1 MSMQSLTSSAAAMP
15 VGKAKR
21 AALAHIPGDE
31 GWPVIG
37 RTLSVLA
44 DPKGEV
50 ERMSK
55 RFGHVYRSRV
65 LGETSVSLLG
75 PDANEMILMD
85 QTKLFSSTHGWGS
98 ILGLLF
104 PRGLMLLDFDEHRL
118 HRRAM
123 SFAFKAGPMKSYLA
137 QLDSGIA
144 ARMAQWRATPG
155 PMLFYPAMK
164 QLTLDLAATSFLGTE
179 IGPDV
184 DKVTRA
190 FIDMVAASVAPIRQ
204 PWPGTQMARGVKG
217 REIIVAYFS
226 EQIPIRRAKGG
237 DDLFS
242 QLCQATHE
250 DGALL
255 STQDIVDHMS
265 FLVMAA
271 HDTLTSSLTQFVSML
286 AAHPQWQQKLRDE
299 VMALGLK
306 PGEPMPFEKL
316 EDMPLTEMA
325 FKEAMRMKPPVPS
338 IPRRAM
344 RDFTFK
350 GFDIPAGTLVGM
362 NPLFTHHMKEH
373 WTDPEAFD
381 PLRFSDEATRARHRF
396 AWVPFSG
403 GAHMCL
409 GLHFAYMQAKCFTLH
424 FLRNLD
430 VSIAPG
436 YQPEWQMWPIPKP
449 KDGLR
454 VTLKP
459 AA

>member
-1 MSMQSLTSSAAAMP
+1 MSMQSLTSSATAMR
-15 VGKAKR
+15 VAKANR

-118 HRRAM
+118 HRRAL
-123 SFAFKAGPMKSYLA
+123 SFAFKSGPMKSYLA

-144 ARMAQWRATPG
+144 ARVARWRAAPG
-155 PMLFYPAMK
+155 PMLLYPAMK

-190 FIDMVAASVAPIRQ
+190 FVDMVAASVAPIRQ

-217 REIIVAYFS
+217 REVIVAYFS

-299 VMALGLK
+299 VIALGLTD
-306 PGEPMPFEKL
+306 GEPMPFEKL

-373 WTDPEAFD
+373 WSDPEAFD
-381 PLRFSDEATRARHRF
+381 PLRFTDEATRARHRF

-409 GLHFAYMQAKCFTLH
+409 GLHFAYMQAKCFALH

-430 VSIAPG
+430 VSVAPN
-436 YQPEWQMWPIPKP
+436 YVPEWQMWPIPKP